1 MILNDGKLGFL
12 ESESEPTTFLSVDN
26 IYTQSL
32 ATDIGNY
39 HEYTI
44 KMGDNKSIYKREA
57 YTILSLLGDFGG
69 FTDALA
75 LIIGLFVSFYSAK
88 MFTAAIAQELPY
100 SDRSKQS
107 SSFK

>member
-1 MILNDGKLGFL
+1 
-12 ESESEPTTFLSVDN
+12 
-26 IYTQSL
+26 
-32 ATDIGNY
+32 
-39 HEYTI
+39 
-44 KMGDNKSIYKREA
+44 MGDNKSIYKREA

-107 SSFK
+107 EQL